1 MRSTKVSR
9 RTATQAL
16 IASALLAAAPFSF
29 MRGHGALQSPI
40 PAPFGEVLAQF
51 RRRVIAP
58 FSVDELFE
66 LLAAGRELASA
77 TAVNDDATIA
87 QLIGGELDVLTS
99 LSEAEVR
106 SRIEQNIRAD
116 FAAEH
121 TVTVGGWILSR
132 TELLMVSLAGR
143 PDVQRARVPQE
154 SS

>member
-9 RTATQAL
+9 RTATQTL
-16 IASALLAAAPFSF
+16 IASALLAAAPSSF
-29 MRGHGALQSPI
+29 MRGHGGLPSPI
-40 PAPFGEVLAQF
+40 AAPFAEVLAQF

-58 FSVDELFE
+58 FSVDELVE

-77 TAVNDDATIA
+77 TAVNDDATIT
-87 QLIGGELDVLTS
+87 QLIGGDLDVLTS

-106 SRIEQNIRAD
+106 SRIEQSIRAD

-132 TELLMVSLAGR
+132 TELLVVSLAGR
-143 PDVQRARVPQE
+143 SDMRRARVPQE